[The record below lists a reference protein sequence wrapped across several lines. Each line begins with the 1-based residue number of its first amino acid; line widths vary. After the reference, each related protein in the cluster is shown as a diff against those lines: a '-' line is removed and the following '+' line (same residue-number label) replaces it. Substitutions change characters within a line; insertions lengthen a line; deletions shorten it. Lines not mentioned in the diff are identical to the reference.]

1 MLLLGLSSPPQ
12 QAKLAEPP
20 LLAQEWAND
29 FANVQAHNLSRHKR
43 DAYPIRQNYLFSKP
57 FCIVCVAIKILT
69 LTGFLGSNK
78 SIKKFLRC
86 TRREGRMNVGNRCK
100 RRRVFRKRP

>member
-1 MLLLGLSSPPQ
+1 MLLLGLTPVPVRGSPPQ

-29 FANVQAHNLSRHKR
+29 FANVQAHSLSRHKR
-43 DAYPIRQNYLFSKP
+43 DRPSHSSEYLFSKP

-69 LTGFLGSNK
+69 LKVFLGSNK
-78 SIKKFLRC
+78 LIKKFL
-86 TRREGRMNVGNRCK
+86 
-100 RRRVFRKRP
+100 